1 MTHLINRILIF
12 VVLAFFATGSFA
24 EAGDS
29 TYSFFGTLGDEFKAC
44 GNDAVFVGKEFM
56 SIDRYDLSR
65 FVGIAAVT
73 ALLMPFD
80 EDIRSF
86 FTRNKRPLPNSY
98 LHVIDQF
105 GNVIAGDVMAGSVF
119 MYGMFADNPK
129 FRTTGRLMFES
140 MALSGAVTMFFRIT
154 LGRSRP
160 RLEKGAYDFEFFEL
174 SEMNNSF
181 PSGHSAVSFALA
193 SVLAERADNIWASV
207 GLYTL
212 ASSASIIR
220 LYYDQHWATDL
231 AVGAVIGT
239 ISGKV
244 IYKAYEATESKPVA
258 TNYIIYPTADGLGF
272 CYRF

>member
-1 MTHLINRILIF
+1 
-12 VVLAFFATGSFA
+12 
-24 EAGDS
+24 
-29 TYSFFGTLGDEFKAC
+29 
-44 GNDAVFVGKEFM
+44 M
-56 SIDRYDLSR
+56 SVDRYDLLK
-65 FVGIAAVT
+65 VAAVVAGT

-80 EDIRSF
+80 EDIRSLVM
-86 FTRNKRPLPNSY
+86 RNERPLPNSY
-98 LHVIDQF
+98 LNVIDQF
-105 GNVIAGDVMAGSVF
+105 GNVIAGDVLAGSVF

-140 MALSGAVTMFFRIT
+140 MALSGAVTMLFRIT

-160 RLEKGAYDFEFFEL
+160 RLEEGACDFEFFEM
-174 SEMNNSF
+174 SEMNHSF
-181 PSGHSAVSFALA
+181 PSRHSAVAFALA
-193 SVLAERADNIWASV
+193 SVLAERADNSWASV

-212 ASSASIIR
+212 ATSASIIR

-244 IYKAYEATESKPVA
+244 IHKAYESKVSKTVA
-258 TNYIIYPTADGLGF
+258 ANYIFYPTTDGLGF

>member
-1 MTHLINRILIF
+1 MTHFINRILIF
-12 VVLAFFATGSFA
+12 VILAFFASSNSA
-24 EAGDS
+24 EGGDS

-56 SIDRYDLSR
+56 SIDRYDLLK
-65 FVGIAAVT
+65 VGAVVAGT

-86 FTRNKRPLPNSY
+86 FRRNERPLPNSY
-98 LHVIDQF
+98 LNVIDQF
-105 GNVIAGDVMAGSVF
+105 GNVIAGDILAGSVF
-119 MYGMFADNPK
+119 MYGMFTDNPK

-160 RLEKGAYDFEFFEL
+160 RLEKGAYDFQFFEM

-193 SVLAERADNIWASV
+193 SVLAERADNTWASV

-212 ASSASIIR
+212 ATSASIIR

-231 AVGAVIGT
+231 VAGAVIGT

-244 IYKAYEATESKPVA
+244 IHKAYEATASKPVSS
-258 TNYIIYPTADGLGF
+258 NYIFYPTADGLGF